1 MRSLPIVW
9 QRFVGAEEGTCV
21 HCAATRHELE
31 RAVAVLGH
39 ALRPLGVEPRLE
51 IVDVDEAS
59 FAASPAESSR
69 IWISGTPMEEWL
81 AETVDGS
88 QDGSEW
94 SGSERRTV
102 PERLILKAALI
113 ASSEL
118 VDDVTI
124 SALAAALV
132 GRTHNAVAVTPLA
145 AAPAR

>member
-9 QRFVGAEEGTCV
+9 QRFVGPEGITSDGCG
-21 HCAATRHELE
+21 ATRQELE

-51 IVDVDEAS
+51 IVDVDEAA
-59 FAASPAESSR
+59 FEASPAESSR

-81 AETVDGS
+81 ASTIDGGHDGS
-88 QDGSEW
+88 VGGGSEC
-94 SGSERRTV
+94 RTV
-102 PERLILKAALI
+102 PERLIVKAALI

-118 VDDVTI
+118 IDDVTI
-124 SALAAALV
+124 SALTAALV
-132 GRTHNAVAVTPLA
+132 GRTRHAVAATPLA